1 MSVSTVSRVLN
12 DYPFVSAATRER
24 VTDAMQALDYRPD
37 MAARSMRTGTTRAV
51 GFVVSDI
58 TNPVFAAVAKGADAV
73 LHPYGYS
80 LVLANSGGD
89 PEHEAELVA
98 ALRQR
103 RVDGLIAAVAD
114 ERSPRLAE
122 RLARVPACVLF
133 DREVP
138 GSAADAVC
146 SDHAAGMRQALG
158 HLAALGHARVGM
170 VAGLEGQL
178 GSRARVAAYRRLAPE
193 LGLDDDRRLVVTG
206 RLSRE
211 TGYAAVR
218 ELVGLREPPT
228 ALIAGNNQLTVGALE
243 ALRELGARVPTDLS
257 LVACD
262 DIDLTRMHDPPL
274 DVIDRDP
281 EQHGRATAELLL
293 RRLEEPTAPPRRVLL
308 PTSFIQ
314 RASSDI
320 PAVAAGAS
328 AR

>member
-1 MSVSTVSRVLN
+1 
-12 DYPFVSAATRER
+12 
-24 VTDAMQALDYRPD
+24 
-37 MAARSMRTGTTRAV
+37 
-51 GFVVSDI
+51 
-58 TNPVFAAVAKGADAV
+58 
-73 LHPYGYS
+73 
-80 LVLANSGGD
+80 
-89 PEHEAELVA
+89 
-98 ALRQR
+98 
-103 RVDGLIAAVAD
+103 
-114 ERSPRLAE
+114 
-122 RLARVPACVLF
+122 
-133 DREVP
+133 
-138 GSAADAVC
+138 
-146 SDHAAGMRQALG
+146 
-158 HLAALGHARVGM
+158 M

-178 GSRARVAAYRRLAPE
+178 GAAPASRRTAAFGGAR
-193 LGLDDDRRLVVTG
+193 LDDDRRLVVTG

-243 ALRELGARVPTDLS
+243 ALRELGTQFRRPVARRLRR
-257 LVACD
+257 
-262 DIDLTRMHDPPL
+262 IDLTRMHDPPL